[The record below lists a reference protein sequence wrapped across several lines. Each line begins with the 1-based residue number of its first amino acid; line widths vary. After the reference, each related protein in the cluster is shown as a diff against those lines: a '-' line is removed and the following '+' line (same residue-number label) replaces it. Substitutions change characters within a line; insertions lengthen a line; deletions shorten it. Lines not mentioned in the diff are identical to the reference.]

1 MFSILKDHPSDE
13 AILELTY
20 ITCMYEMHATMTRAL
35 RLEFDDMDERVTQV
49 PLPDAEKKDIDFM
62 RVIE

>member
-1 MFSILKDHPSDE
+1 
-13 AILELTY
+13 
-20 ITCMYEMHATMTRAL
+20 MHATMTRAV